1 MNRGF
6 SYHLRTQLSNDKLQS
21 LFLYM
26 REENVDAL
34 KSFNDHFKLYLKLQI
49 IPGTHKGDLLHQY

>member
-1 MNRGF
+1 MNRGL

-34 KSFNDHFKLYLKLQI
+34 KSFNDHFKIYLKLQI

>member
-6 SYHLRTQLSNDKLQS
+6 SYHLRAQLSNDKLQS

-34 KSFNDHFKLYLKLQI
+34 KSFNDHFKIYLKLQI